1 MSLEDLTLFRL
12 LMGLTAVALWGIVAC
27 YIANIRA
34 GEDRVELWSTV
45 SKSVLASAAIFT
57 VTNSL
62 LTMITTGVL

>member
-1 MSLEDLTLFRL
+1 
-12 LMGLTAVALWGIVAC
+12 MGLTAVALGAVVAR

-34 GEDRVELWSTV
+34 GDDRVELWSTV

-57 VTNSL
+57 VTSFL